1 MNKWW
6 PCSQSLVQLLPLSC
20 VRKLWQTH
28 LVNLSFHS
36 AGLAGSCSRSCI
48 SSRRSSH
55 STTNN
60 SGGFNSST
68 SSSSCTCSNA
78 TGSSGNSSSS
88 GSIGR
93 ACSTCSS
100 SSLMLAVEVYSC
112 TACAARPHK
121 RHRKKGFFECQWCN
135 SSISLN
141 NKSNYNIFVMNYMT
155 WPIDSNKKLNTDHIV
170 HEV

>member
-1 MNKWW
+1 M
-6 PCSQSLVQLLPLSC
+6 
-20 VRKLWQTH
+20 
-28 LVNLSFHS
+28 HS

-55 STTNN
+55 GTTNN
-60 SGGFNSST
+60 SGGFNSRT

-93 ACSTCSS
+93 ARCSSSSCSACSTCSS

-121 RHRKKGFFECQWCN
+121 RYRKKGFFECQWCN

-141 NKSNYNIFVMNYMT
+141 NNSNYNIFVRTT
-155 WPIDSNKKLNTDHIV
+155 WHEDKNKKLNTDRTV